1 MIPDISQIRK
11 DFPILDQQVNGKP
24 LIYFD
29 NAATS
34 HRPVQVIQRMNEFS
48 LRTNGNI
55 HRATHTLANKT
66 TEAFEASRE
75 TVRQFLNA
83 AEVAEVIFTHG
94 TTESINLVAFSFGEA
109 FIGAGDEVIVTE
121 MEHHAN
127 IVPWQMMCERK
138 GAILKVLPFS
148 DNGELQIEL
157 LDNLLT
163 ENTKILAVAH
173 VSNTLGTV
181 NPIAKIIAKAHLKNV
196 PVLIDGAQSAP
207 HFKIDVQALDCDF
220 YAFSGHKMYGPTG
233 IGVLYGKRKWLD
245 QMPPFLGGG
254 EMIDRVTF
262 TKTTYNQLPYKFEAG
277 TPDYV
282 GAIGLA
288 AAIQYVQGYDHQSLA
303 DYEHQLLIAA
313 TAKLKQIEGLKIYGE
328 AQQKAGVICFNIDGI
343 HPFDLGTLLDQLGI
357 AVRTGRLCADPVM
370 DHYNVENMVRV
381 SFSFYN
387 TMDEIEALYKAL
399 IRLKAMFGTMN
410 TNANN

>member
-34 HRPVQVIQRMNEFS
+34 HRPVQVIERTNEFS

-138 GAILKVLPFS
+138 GAILRVLPFS

-157 LDNLLT
+157 LDSLLT
-163 ENTKILAVAH
+163 EKTKILAVAH

-343 HPFDLGTLLDQLGI
+343 HPFDLGTLLDQLGV

-410 TNANN
+410 MNSK

>member
-157 LDNLLT
+157 LDSLLT

>member
-1 MIPDISQIRK
+1 MTPYILKIRK
-11 DFPILDQQVNGKP
+11 DFPILDQKVNGKP

-34 HRPVQVIQRMNEFS
+34 QRPLQVIERVNEFS

-55 HRATHTLANKT
+55 HRATHFLANKT
-66 TEAFEASRE
+66 TEAFEAGRE
-75 TVRQFLNA
+75 TVRQYINA
-83 AEVAEVIFTHG
+83 AEAAEVIFTHG

-109 FIGAGDEVIVTE
+109 FISEGDEVIVTE

-138 GAILKVLPFS
+138 NAVLKVLPFNE
-148 DNGELQIEL
+148 NGELCIEQ
-157 LDNLLT
+157 LDSLIT
-163 ENTKILAVAH
+163 AKTKILAVAH
-173 VSNTLGTV
+173 VSNTLGTI
-181 NPIAKIIAKAHLKNV
+181 NPIGEIIAKAHLKNV
-196 PVLIDGAQSAP
+196 PVLIDGAQGAP
-207 HFKIDVQALDCDF
+207 HFKVDVQALGCDF
-220 YAFSGHKMYGPTG
+220 YAFSGHKIYGPTG
-233 IGVLYGKRKWLD
+233 IGVLYGKRALLE

-262 TKTTYNQLPYKFEAG
+262 AKTTYNQIPYKFEAG

-288 AAIQYVQGYDHQSLA
+288 AAIQYVQSHDHQMLA
-303 DYEHQLLIAA
+303 EYENKLLSEA
-313 TAKLKQIEGLKIYGE
+313 TSKLKQIEGLRIYGE
-328 AQQKAGVICFNIDGI
+328 APQKSGVICFNIDGI

-370 DHYNVENMVRV
+370 DHYGVDNMVRA
-381 SFSFYN
+381 SFTFYN
-387 TMDEIEALYKAL
+387 TFDELDTFYKAL
-399 IRLKAMFGTMN
+399 IRLKAMF
-410 TNANN
+410 

>member
-1 MIPDISQIRK
+1 MIPDISKIRK

-75 TVRQFLNA
+75 TVRQYLNA